1 MNLRIDTTP
10 GMAAPV
16 GMGQEPQYVVLAKT
30 GRAELAYLP
39 QQPPPPAPAVQAPTE
54 PTVVVQQFRLDPVTT
69 RIAAASAGV
78 VGTAWVVGEHAR
90 QLVEAAHAAEGLGF
104 AAAAV
109 AVGVGVLR
117 GSQPKID
124 VSVTANI
131 VGASASATSSSNA
144 RSVSGWKNHA

>member
-1 MNLRIDTTP
+1 MNLQIDTTP
-10 GMAAPV
+10 GIAAPA

-39 QQPPPPAPAVQAPTE
+39 QQPPPAPAVQAPPE
-54 PTVVVQQFRLDPVTT
+54 PTVVVQQSRFDPVTT
-69 RIAAASAGV
+69 RIAAASAGI

-90 QLVEAAHAAEGLGF
+90 QLAEAAHAAEGLGF

-124 VSVTANI
+124 VNVTANI
-131 VGASASATSSSNA
+131 VGASASATSSSDA
-144 RSVSGWKNHA
+144 RSVSGWKNRA